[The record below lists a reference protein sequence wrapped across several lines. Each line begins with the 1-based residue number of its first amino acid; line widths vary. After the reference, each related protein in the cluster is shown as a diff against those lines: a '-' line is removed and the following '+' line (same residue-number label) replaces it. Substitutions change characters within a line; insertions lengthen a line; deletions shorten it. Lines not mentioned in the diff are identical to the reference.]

1 MAILVCCPCCGKPLK
16 PVRLA
21 CGACGTTVE
30 GDFDV
35 PELARL
41 PREHQEFVKV
51 FLLARGNISEV
62 EKLLG
67 VSYPTV
73 RNRLDAVL
81 QALGAPAKS
90 PPGAGAQILAR
101 LEVGEISVDEALKL
115 LKK

>member
-1 MAILVCCPCCGKPLK
+1 MAILVSCPCCAKPLR

-21 CGACGTTVE
+21 CEACGTTVE
-30 GDFDV
+30 GDFQLPD
-35 PELARL
+35 LATL
-41 PREHQEFVKV
+41 PPEHQEFIKV

-62 EKLLG
+62 ERLLG

-81 QALGAPAKS
+81 EALGAPART
-90 PPGAGAQILAR
+90 PAGAATQVLAR
-101 LEVGEISVDEALKL
+101 LEAGEISVDEALKL